1 MNDKNLVN
9 VSHDVA
15 AEAIK
20 NAGNKVKL
28 FVKHKV
34 PKFTRFREVELSRG
48 PNGLGFTVAGGIDQ
62 PTYGIY
68 VTQVLE
74 GGAVAADGRI
84 SVGDR
89 LIAVR
94 NPQEGEGDLLLEN
107 CTHEE
112 AVNALKRHDD
122 KITLLVAKEE
132 TLFSFHLN
140 KIIKRSQRGIN

>member
-1 MNDKNLVN
+1 M
-9 VSHDVA
+9 
-15 AEAIK
+15 
-20 NAGNKVKL
+20 KL

-34 PKFTRFREVELSRG
+34 PKFTRFREVELMRG
-48 PNGLGFTVAGGIDQ
+48 PSGYGATVAGGIDQ
-62 PTYGIY
+62 PTYGIV

-89 LIAVR
+89 LIAVK
-94 NPQEGEGDLLLEN
+94 NPQEGDLLLEN

-112 AVNALKRHDD
+112 AVNALKRHND